1 MFYKKWTKDPWCEEN
16 KAIVLLKVSCTRTQ
30 SCINI
35 NFYKYEHVYNI
46 NLPATGKRQLL
57 FNFESGHN
65 YNELYASWVDMPVV
79 Q

>member
-46 NLPATGKRQLL
+46 NLPAMTQTVP
-57 FNFESGHN
+57 SS
-65 YNELYASWVDMPVV
+65 ASCDAGVTPPSIARAVYTMIYG
-79 Q
+79 